1 MSEKRI
7 RLRRKDILKAIAN
20 TISSVQQF
28 SKESLEEFFKTFT
41 QTQNIKFKLI
51 AQPLRVA
58 LTGKT
63 VSPGIDEVMVTL
75 GKERVIKKIN
85 KAIAYIESLA

>member
-1 MSEKRI
+1 
-7 RLRRKDILKAIAN
+7 
-20 TISSVQQF
+20 
-28 SKESLEEFFKTFT
+28 
-41 QTQNIKFKLI
+41 LI

-75 GKERVIKKIN
+75 GKERVIKKIH
-85 KAIAYIESLA
+85 KAIAYSLPGAALTLTAARAYLPWLPV

>member
-1 MSEKRI
+1 LQMF
-7 RLRRKDILKAIAN
+7 
-20 TISSVQQF
+20 VQER
-28 SKESLEEFFKTFT
+28 S
-41 QTQNIKFKLI
+41 IKFKVI

-75 GKERVIKKIN
+75 GKSRVIRV
-85 KAIAYIESLA
+85 YIEASN